1 MDYLEEKQININ
13 MKNKIVTFVAAVGF
27 TLIIVSGAFM
37 FGHELKKASDI
48 KQERENMKFKRDSL
62 EVELYKR
69 KLNQ

>member
-1 MDYLEEKQININ
+1 
-13 MKNKIVTFVAAVGF
+13 MKNKILTFVATFGF
-27 TLIIVSGAFM
+27 LSIIVSGAFM
-37 FGHELKKASDI
+37 FGHELKKASEI